1 LGTWQL
7 GGSEWGDVAESDAL
21 ATLSAAADAGVTFFD
36 TADIYGQGRSES
48 LIGQFLKGREDRDR
62 FFIATKLGRSSDP
75 GWPQNFEPATI
86 RLHTE
91 RSLQRLGVDALDL
104 TQTHC
109 IPAEVMREGEVWDA
123 LRQLKQEGKI
133 RAFGASV
140 ESMEEARDCLKVD
153 GLSSLQ
159 IIFNI
164 FRQKPISELF
174 AEARKQNVALI
185 IRLPL
190 ASGLLSGRMSAS
202 SQFAT
207 TDHRNFNRDG
217 AAFNV
222 GETFAGLPFSRGLEL
237 VETLRPWVPA
247 DWTMSE
253 WALRW
258 CLDFPEVTTVIPGA
272 TRPQQATG
280 NARASQLEPL
290 SKAVHE
296 KISELYR
303 EQIASWI
310 RGKY

>member
-1 LGTWQL
+1 
-7 GGSEWGDVAESDAL
+7 
-21 ATLSAAADAGVTFFD
+21 
-36 TADIYGQGRSES
+36 
-48 LIGQFLKGREDRDR
+48 
-62 FFIATKLGRSSDP
+62 
-75 GWPQNFEPATI
+75 
-86 RLHTE
+86 
-91 RSLQRLGVDALDL
+91 
-104 TQTHC
+104 
-109 IPAEVMREGEVWDA
+109 
-123 LRQLKQEGKI
+123 
-133 RAFGASV
+133 
-140 ESMEEARDCLKVD
+140 
-153 GLSSLQ
+153 
-159 IIFNI
+159 
-164 FRQKPISELF
+164 
-174 AEARKQNVALI
+174 
-185 IRLPL
+185 
-190 ASGLLSGRMSAS
+190 MSAS